1 MVEVSYFN
9 HKMHT
14 CFIMGAKRVHYDP
27 SILPNFLISFLHIF
41 DSMTLK

>member
-1 MVEVSYFN
+1 MVEVAYFN

-27 SILPNFLISFLHIF
+27 SILPIF
-41 DSMTLK
+41 FFTYF